1 MRTFIVW
8 MHQKVAAAQS
18 ALLKALAYKD
28 DLQFVQAPKIQREY
42 MQKIGHLEQEAMQKE
57 LDASLMEKKQ
67 RMIQA
72 CINRREKV
80 DMEMIDAQLNKERE
94 EILRRAN
101 AAQVPEQPVLSP
113 KEEEELRSLYKEI
126 VETFHPS
133 IRPDLN
139 DTQKALFEHAV
150 EAYQH
155 QDLTMMKLIHEMLT
169 ADTIEIELEISMSVS
184 LETVSPEQSAKE
196 MADAL
201 MVDYTLAEAIF
212 PHFNPMQEDQV
223 LQQTAAGYLAQCNA
237 VLEDIKVMLSL
248 FPFSA
253 RETLADEQKI
263 EQYLA
268 QIRLRIAQADA
279 DIAEYEEQIAR
290 LMEEAA
296 HG

>member
-1 MRTFIVW
+1 
-8 MHQKVAAAQS
+8 
-18 ALLKALAYKD
+18 
-28 DLQFVQAPKIQREY
+28 
-42 MQKIGHLEQEAMQKE
+42 
-57 LDASLMEKKQ
+57 
-67 RMIQA
+67 
-72 CINRREKV
+72 
-80 DMEMIDAQLNKERE
+80 
-94 EILRRAN
+94 
-101 AAQVPEQPVLSP
+101 
-113 KEEEELRSLYKEI
+113 
-126 VETFHPS
+126 
-133 IRPDLN
+133 
-139 DTQKALFEHAV
+139 
-150 EAYQH
+150 
-155 QDLTMMKLIHEMLT
+155 MMKLIHEMLT
-169 ADTIEIELEISMSVS
+169 ADTIEIELEIGVSVS